1 VRSGKAEAL
10 DSIRIPSPEEA
21 LSASV
26 RAQYRAGKIG
36 DREVTGYRKSPD
48 VAPGSTTETY
58 AALRLEIDNWRWAGV
73 PFYLRT
79 GKALGKRRSEIAVKF
94 KQAPVSMFRNMKM
107 EELGENLLVI
117 AVQPDEGIRLHF
129 NAKIPGPK
137 VEIASVAMKFEY
149 KDYFEAAPA
158 TGYETLIYDCMTGD
172 AILYQRADG
181 VEAGWRA
188 VEPFLQ
194 SWAEAG
200 AQGIET
206 YDGGSEGP
214 DEADA
219 LLARDGRRWRSII
232 DPDADPK

>member
-1 VRSGKAEAL
+1 
-10 DSIRIPSPEEA
+10 
-21 LSASV
+21 
-26 RAQYRAGKIG
+26 
-36 DREVTGYRKSPD
+36 VTAYRKSPD
-48 VAPGSTTETY
+48 VVPGSTTETY
-58 AALRLEIDNWRWAGV
+58 VALRLEIDNWRWAGV

-117 AVQPDEGIRLHF
+117 AVQPDEGITLHF

-137 VEIASVAMKFEY
+137 VQIGSVGMKFEY

-194 SWAEAG
+194 AWAAAG
-200 AQGIET
+200 AKGIT
-206 YDGGSEGP
+206 NYDAGSEGP
-214 DEADA
+214 EEADA
-219 LLARDGRRWRSII
+219 LLARDGRHWRGIT
-232 DPDADPK
+232 DPDANSK